1 MRRVAS
7 LLAMWFAGA
16 LGSRAQSVAPIS
28 YAESSA
34 GSTGL
39 FTYFDTTPPS
49 KLTDGVLGVD
59 AWQTDLG
66 NGAADEW
73 VAWTTDSALTFT
85 FTGSPTVHEVQ
96 IGFNRDDLGDNVVL
110 PGSVMI
116 NGTNFT
122 IAPDAVPEQTRAFLN
137 FDGTWTGN
145 TLEVD
150 LTNVG
155 GYIFV
160 DEVRFSETV
169 SAIPE
174 PAAGA
179 ALLGLAMLGIGWR
192 RRRSLR
198 EG

>member
-1 MRRVAS
+1 
-7 LLAMWFAGA
+7 MWFAAA

-34 GSTGL
+34 GSTGT

-59 AWQTDLG
+59 AWRTDLG

-96 IGFNRDDLGDNVVL
+96 IGFDRYVGDNVVL

-122 IAPDAVPEQTRAFLN
+122 IAPDAVPDQTRAFLN

-155 GYIFV
+155 GFIFV